1 MKYVVLVI
9 VVALAIFFFTKNSN
23 DKKLALENTAIAN
36 EFLATNKSLENVVE
50 TASGLQYQILEKGE
64 GTEHPSATSK
74 VTVHYHG
81 TLLDGSVF
89 ESTVEGGNPIS
100 FGLNQVISGWTE
112 GVQLM
117 VVGDKFKFF
126 IPANLAYGNT
136 TSGKIKAGSL
146 IMFEIT
152 LLNIQ

>member
-23 DKKLALENTAIAN
+23 DKKLAIANTAIAN
-36 EFLATNKSLENVVE
+36 DFLAKNKLLENVVE
-50 TASGLQYQILEKGE
+50 TASGLQYQVLEKGD

-81 TLLDGSVF
+81 TVLDGSVF
-89 ESTVEGGNPIS
+89 ESTVESGNPIS
-100 FGLNQVISGWTE
+100 FGLHQVIPGWTE

-136 TSGKIKAGSL
+136 SSGKIKAGSL

-152 LLNIQ
+152 LLEIQ